1 MNKMNKVLSLLIM
14 LIASVSTACA
24 NDPSRASEIPAI
36 TATQSASVKATV
48 ETINHKTREVTLRK
62 VDDTIVSFVASDDAR
77 NLDQVAVGDIV
88 VATSTISL
96 NIKVV
101 STEDGK
107 ADIKDATAGARTKK
121 GEMPGIAVAHVIEM
135 TATVEEINIEANTFK
150 LKGPKGNVNE
160 YSARNPENLKK
171 AKVGDLVV
179 FTRTEIVS
187 LVVEKQK

>member
-1 MNKMNKVLSLLIM
+1 MNKVLPLLIM

-24 NDPSRASEIPAI
+24 NDPSRANEIPAI

-48 ETINHKTREVTLRK
+48 EAINHKTREVTLRK
-62 VDDTIVSFVASDDAR
+62 ADDTTVSFVASEGAR

-88 VATSTISL
+88 VATSTVSL

-101 STEDGK
+101 STEDSK
-107 ADIKDATAGARTKK
+107 ADIKGARAGVRTKK
-121 GEMPGIAVAHVIEM
+121 GEMPGVAVAQVIEM

-160 YSARNPENLKK
+160 YAARNPGNLKK

-179 FTRTEIVS
+179 FTRTEVVS
-187 LVVEKQK
+187 LAVEKQK